1 MTRLLIC
8 MTVVALALACSGDT
22 TASDGS
28 FLRGVIASREPM
40 LFGVADEGGGS
51 RIDSVPAMFVVG
63 GGSCDRKAHVSIGG
77 QTEVFRQV
85 EGQLVRAD
93 TGQLVLRR
101 RITVWFDGPV
111 LASCPPI
118 AGAGRVE
125 IEGNR

>member
-8 MTVVALALACSGDT
+8 MTFVALSLACSGGT
-22 TASDGS
+22 TAPDGS
-28 FLRGVIASREPM
+28 FLQGVITSREPL
-40 LFGVADEGGGS
+40 LFGVADERGP
-51 RIDSVPAMFVVG
+51 RTDSVPAMFVVG

-77 QTEVFRQV
+77 QTEVFRRV
-85 EGQLVRAD
+85 DGKFVRAD
-93 TGQLVLRR
+93 TGQLVLWR

-118 AGAGRVE
+118 AGAGRVL